1 MTNLFWS
8 LILLSSLVA
17 CGDGF
22 DKKANTGRTQESQ
35 EEDTYSIN
43 QQYLQLVNEHR
54 ISMQLRPLTY
64 QPIIEEIA
72 LSHSKGMG
80 LHVRPFGHM
89 GFSVRCRRLRN
100 RLGKVQLCG
109 EIVAMGQKD
118 IKDVFK
124 AWMTSP
130 KHRDELENPR
140 YTHTGLGIYKDELGL
155 GYWTQMFVEL

>member
-1 MTNLFWS
+1 MYKGVS
-8 LILLSSLVA
+8 
-17 CGDGF
+17 F